1 MLANINLRIAFLN
14 NIIYFYTLYNGLG
27 MKISVS
33 KYFFYIVFI
42 TFISFQTV
50 LAQETWIC
58 PGVKLGYRFDDGF
71 VIGFEVSYVRWG
83 NGGSFGW
90 VLAYDYCS
98 KTRLNKFNVSVE
110 GGSIIG
116 AAIGPSFIIADSA
129 NSFGIT
135 TTVYGGYV
143 AMPYLN
149 YD

>member
-1 MLANINLRIAFLN
+1 
-14 NIIYFYTLYNGLG
+14 

-149 YD
+149 YDLNFKERSSFEIGSYVKFYGKIHPIKF